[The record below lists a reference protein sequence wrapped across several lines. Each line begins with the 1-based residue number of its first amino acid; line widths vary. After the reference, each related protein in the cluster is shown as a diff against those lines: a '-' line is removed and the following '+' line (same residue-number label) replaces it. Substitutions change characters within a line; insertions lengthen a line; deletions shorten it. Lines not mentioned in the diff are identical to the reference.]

1 MFLPGQQMT
10 AARKKIYPRHSPGR
24 FRRLRNPLSVL
35 LQALLFSL
43 PWLQWHSRQAVLADL
58 PGRKLYLFGLVL
70 HPQDNYFLLLI
81 TILAVLMLSGVSTL
95 AGRMWCGFA
104 CPQTI
109 FTQAFIAV
117 ERFFE
122 GDRAARIRL
131 DKAAWDGKKIR
142 TKLAKWATWT
152 AMGSWLGI
160 TFAGYFLPIREL
172 MAQFSSGQLE
182 TNTILVVLFFTAISL
197 FDFGYFREQ
206 FCQHICPYA
215 RLQSTMLDTDSI
227 IVGYDARRGEPRAKL
242 KQPGRGACV
251 DCSLCAQVCP
261 AGIDI
266 RDGLQSECIG
276 CTACVDACDSIMDKI
291 NQPRGLIRFTSL
303 NELEGRP
310 TQVVRP
316 RLLLYTGALLIL
328 SSLLVYLTLTRSPI
342 GLECERQVKPGG
354 QIAAVTAD
362 GRISNVFKVHV
373 VNRLAEPA
381 RLGIRLE
388 GLAGAEVLGVRELE
402 LASGQLQ
409 EMQLL
414 VVAPASLRRGTH
426 SFRFLATSHAGVQ
439 VSSLATFFV
448 P

>member
-1 MFLPGQQMT
+1 MILPGQDMT
-10 AARKKIYPRHSPGR
+10 AARNKVYPRHSPGR
-24 FRRLRNPLSVL
+24 FRRLRNVFSVL
-35 LQALLFSL
+35 LQTLLFSL

-81 TILAVLMLSGVSTL
+81 TIIAALMLSGVSTL

-122 GDRAARIRL
+122 GDRAARMRL
-131 DKAAWDGKKIR
+131 DRADWTGHKIR
-142 TKLAKWATWT
+142 IKLAKWATWSV
-152 AMGSWLGI
+152 MGGWLGI

-172 MAQFSSGQLE
+172 VGQLSSGHVE
-182 TNTILVVLFFTAISL
+182 VNTGLVVLFFTGISL

-215 RLQSTMLDTDSI
+215 RLQGTMLDADSI
-227 IVGYDARRGEPRAKL
+227 IVGYDSRQGEPRAKVN
-242 KQPGRGACV
+242 QAGRGACV
-251 DCSLCAQVCP
+251 DCSLCVQVCP
-261 AGIDI
+261 GGIDI
-266 RDGLQSECIG
+266 REGLQSECIG
-276 CTACVDACDSIMDKI
+276 CTACIDACDSIMDKVK
-291 NQPRGLIRFTSL
+291 QPRGLIRFTSL

-310 TQVVRP
+310 TRVFRP
-316 RLLLYTGALLIL
+316 RMLVYSAALVLLTTLLLY
-328 SSLLVYLTLTRSPI
+328 LTITRTPI
-342 GLECERQVKPGG
+342 SLECERLVKPGG
-354 QIAAVTAD
+354 QIAATTAD
-362 GRISNVFKVHV
+362 GRISNIFKVHV
-373 VNRLAEPA
+373 VNRLAEKVQLRVQALDLP
-381 RLGIRLE
+381 E
-388 GLAGAEVLGVRELE
+388 VEVLGNTDLQ

-414 VVAPASLRRGTH
+414 VVVPPSLGRGIH
-426 SFRFLATSHAGVQ
+426 PFRFLVTGESGVK
-439 VSSLATFFV
+439 VSSRATFFV

>member
-1 MFLPGQQMT
+1 MILPGQQMT
-10 AARKKIYPRHSPGR
+10 AARKKIYPRNSPGR
-24 FRRLRNPLSVL
+24 FRNLRNVLSVL
-35 LQALLFSL
+35 LQALLFAL

-58 PGRKLYLFGLVL
+58 AGRKLYLFDLVL

-81 TILAVLMLSGVSTL
+81 TIIAVLLISGVSTL

-122 GDRAARIRL
+122 GDRAARMRL
-131 DKAAWDGKKIR
+131 DRAAWNGRKIR
-142 TKLAKWATWT
+142 AKVSKWIVWT
-152 AMGSWLGI
+152 IMGSWLGM
-160 TFAGYFLPIREL
+160 TFAGYFLPIRDLMGQILSGHVEL
-172 MAQFSSGQLE
+172 
-182 TNTILVVLFFTAISL
+182 NTGLVVLFFTAISL

-215 RLQSTMLDTDSI
+215 RLQSTMLDADSI
-227 IVGYDARRGEPRAKL
+227 IVGYDSKRGEPRAKL
-242 KQPGRGACV
+242 KQPDRGACV
-251 DCSLCAQVCP
+251 DCSLCVQVCP

-276 CTACVDACDSIMDKI
+276 CTACIDACDSIMDKVK
-291 NQPRGLIRFTSL
+291 QPRGLIRFTSL

-310 TQVVRP
+310 TRVFRP
-316 RLLLYTGALLIL
+316 RLLIYSGALV
-328 SSLLVYLTLTRSPI
+328 LLTGLLLYLMVTRSPI
-342 GLECERQVKPGG
+342 GLECERQVRPGG
-354 QIAAVTAD
+354 QMAAITAD
-362 GRISNVFKVHV
+362 GRVSNVFKVHV

-381 RLGIRLE
+381 RLQIRVE
-388 GLAGAEVLGVRELE
+388 GLAAGEVLGTRNLE

-409 EMQLL
+409 ELQLL
-414 VVAPASLRRGTH
+414 VVVPAASGRGIH
-426 SFRFLATSHAGVQ
+426 NFRFVATSQAGVQ
-439 VSSLATFFV
+439 VSSQATFFV